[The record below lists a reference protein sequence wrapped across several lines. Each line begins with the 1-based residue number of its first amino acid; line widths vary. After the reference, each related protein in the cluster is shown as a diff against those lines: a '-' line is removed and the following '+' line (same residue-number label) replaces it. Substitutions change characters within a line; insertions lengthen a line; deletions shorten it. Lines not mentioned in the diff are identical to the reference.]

1 MNAWFK
7 MSNTATN
14 SSSFPVMNTASPDAI
29 KILYRAPIS
38 SKWLCCVKCLG
49 CPCTLCCWDNI
60 KERTYFFVMENRI
73 EWNAPSLCSASGCW
87 SVLTCKCKPAD
98 NVSVLYFDH
107 TTMQNAA
114 KTECCKPASRTARA
128 SQRAATCAANASRST
143 ATASAEAAA
152 VASGRSC
159 QGLRTRARPQT

>member
-114 KTECCKPASRTARA
+114 KTECCKPAFTHCSCFPTCCELCGECITIYSDGKQVRRLLL
-128 SQRAATCAANASRST
+128 SQVV
-143 ATASAEAAA
+143 AAA
-152 VASGRSC
+152 RV
-159 QGLRTRARPQT
+159 